1 MITPGRLLCLVCL
14 LPLVVTLFLFVD
26 PGAWPLVVVLDGLLA
41 VVAII
46 DLLTLPT
53 KRKFHVRR
61 ELAHIATRGEKHS
74 IVILL
79 ENLGRRGLEVL
90 VRDDQPSGLCEDHD
104 PITVRLEPMSR
115 FRIHYAIYPKQRGAY
130 AFEWIWLRAK
140 SRLGLWTANLRFS
153 AKDKLSVYPALKQI
167 SRYALYAR
175 LNRMSLLGVRKSRR
189 VQADNEFERL
199 RDYAPDDQFRSID
212 WRATSRRLKLTVRDY
227 QANQSQRVVFLIDC
241 GRMMVNES
249 MGQSLLDAAFDAAL
263 TLGYVSLAQHDEAGL
278 LCFSDRI
285 LRWIPPG
292 GGKQQLNRMVQA
304 VHDVQPELVESRFDL
319 AFLHLQHHCRK
330 RTLSILISNLI
341 DDRNA
346 GQIKAHMTNLV
357 GRHLPMVVLLK
368 DHDLFQAAENA
379 PPVSEEEIQHLAL
392 PATSDPGTQANPSR
406 KPKRPKLPP
415 ITPESAKAA
424 AAADILLWRHEV
436 LADLRHAGVLTL
448 DCFPE
453 KLTAPL
459 VNEYLRIKS
468 QHLL

>member
-1 MITPGRLLCLVCL
+1 
-14 LPLVVTLFLFVD
+14 
-26 PGAWPLVVVLDGLLA
+26 
-41 VVAII
+41 
-46 DLLTLPT
+46 
-53 KRKFHVRR
+53 
-61 ELAHIATRGEKHS
+61 
-74 IVILL
+74 
-79 ENLGRRGLEVL
+79 
-90 VRDDQPSGLCEDHD
+90 
-104 PITVRLEPMSR
+104 
-115 FRIHYAIYPKQRGAY
+115 
-130 AFEWIWLRAK
+130 
-140 SRLGLWTANLRFS
+140 
-153 AKDKLSVYPALKQI
+153 
-167 SRYALYAR
+167 
-175 LNRMSLLGVRKSRR
+175 VRKSRR

-379 PPVSEEEIQHLAL
+379 PLVSEEEIQHLAL

>member
-14 LPLVVTLFLFVD
+14 IPMVVTLFLFVD
-26 PGAWPLVVVLDGLLA
+26 PGAWPLVVFVDGLLA
-41 VVAII
+41 VVAFC
-46 DLLTLPT
+46 DLLTLPH
-53 KRKFHVRR
+53 KRKFRVRR

-74 IVILL
+74 IVIVL
-79 ENLGRRGLEVL
+79 ENLGRRVLELL
-90 VRDDQPSGLCEDHD
+90 VRDDQPPGLCEEQA
-104 PITVRLEPMSR
+104 PIPVRLEPMSR
-115 FRIHYAIYPKQRGAY
+115 FRIHYAIHPKQRGAY
-130 AFEWIWLRAK
+130 AFEWIWLQTR

-227 QANQSQRVVFLIDC
+227 QSNQSQRVVFLIDC

-278 LCFSDRI
+278 LCFSDRV
-285 LRWIPPG
+285 LRWIPPE

-368 DHDLFQAAENA
+368 DHDLFQAVDTAA
-379 PPVSEEEIQHLAL
+379 PVSDEEIS
-392 PATSDPGTQANPSR
+392 PAPIPPTPDSSTDARTIP
-406 KPKRPKLPP
+406 RPKSPKLTP
-415 ITPESAKAA
+415 ITAETAKAA

-448 DCFPE
+448 DTFPE